1 MNIFLLFKKPV
12 IRIDYI
18 DKIHNSTFKKLNVET
33 IDEKILKKFGNTL
46 NINHIQELPQT
57 IRKITNSKLNDD
69 EIDKFVKESFFNVG
83 SSVKSAAKILK
94 DKY

>member
-1 MNIFLLFKKPV
+1 MKNI
-12 IRIDYI
+12 
-18 DKIHNSTFKKLNVET
+18 
-33 IDEKILKKFGNTL
+33 KKFGNTL

-83 SSVKSAAKILK
+83 SSEIGS
-94 DKY
+94 